1 MRTIAIIPAKDEE
14 KKIGIVVNGIL
25 KYAEELVD
33 EVIVIDDGSSD
44 ETAIVA
50 EKSGATVISHP
61 KNKGVGAAIRTG
73 IDYAIQNN
81 FGICVVMGGDAQDDP
96 REMNRVISPIV
107 NEAYDFVQGSRFYG
121 AVINFPIFRKITTY
135 LFSLFFKIV
144 AGAKITD
151 ASNGY
156 RAFRTKIVKDQRI
169 NLHQDWLDRYELEP
183 YLLLQTIKKGYKI
196 TEVPVTKM
204 YFKELGYSKMKPILS
219 WWHILRPLI
228 KEIFHRISI

>member
-14 KKIGIVVNGIL
+14 KKIGIVVSGIL
-25 KYAEELVD
+25 RYAEELVD

-44 ETAIVA
+44 KTAIVA

-96 REMNRVISPIV
+96 REINRVISPIV
-107 NEAYDFVQGSRFYG
+107 NESYDFVQGSRFYG
-121 AVINFPIFRKITTY
+121 AVVNFPIFRKITTY
-135 LFSLFFKIV
+135 LFSLLFKIV
-144 AGAKITD
+144 AGVKITD

-196 TEVPVTKM
+196 TEAPVTKM

-228 KEIFHRISI
+228 KELFHRIIK